1 MNAVDI
7 PQLKRLRA
15 AISTTLSSTP
25 ERTTRGLPA
34 AYSALRTQV
43 IEALPDRLGK
53 EAAAIAPEL
62 HEAATSAAGAV
73 DQQMMTTAQWGP
85 VAQAH
90 LSSLEGWLAEI
101 IRED

>member
-1 MNAVDI
+1 MTTVDV

-34 AYSALRTQV
+34 AYAALRAQV
-43 IEALPDRLGK
+43 IDALPELLAK

-62 HEAATSAAGAV
+62 PEAAISTAGAI
-73 DQQMMTTAQWGP
+73 DEQMMTTAQWGP
-85 VAQAH
+85 IAQAH